1 MSFDSRDAWL
11 TSIKI
16 EKKERGEKEMTKC
29 SFCKG
34 QGKVCM
40 NNYSTVDA
48 IYTPIKT
55 TIGVICPKCNGT
67 GTKETSK

>member
-1 MSFDSRDAWL
+1 
-11 TSIKI
+11 
-16 EKKERGEKEMTKC
+16 MTKC